1 MKNQRREVFN
11 CNGNETAKYICLGA
25 SKQIS
30 LMRVKLQLSQLCIQ
44 VPMSYFL
51 AFQYGSHGASL
62 VAQLVKNLPA
72 MQETLVWF
80 LGQKIHWR
88 RDRLPTPVF
97 LGCPCASAGKE
108 SACNAVDLGLIPGL
122 GRSPGEGRD
131 YPLQYSGLENS
142 MACIVHGVTKSLDM
156 TEQLSLSSHQTHE
169 MWPSELCVKYET
181 YGILKT
187 SVQKNFTI
195 SLILSIT
202 CRNYNIWNI
211 LDK

>member
-1 MKNQRREVFN
+1 MDR
-11 CNGNETAKYICLGA
+11 G
-25 SKQIS
+25 
-30 LMRVKLQLSQLCIQ
+30 
-44 VPMSYFL
+44 
-51 AFQYGSHGASL
+51 
-62 VAQLVKNLPA
+62 
-72 MQETLVWF
+72 VWQATV
-80 LGQKIHWR
+80 L
-88 RDRLPTPVF
+88 
-97 LGCPCASAGKE
+97 
-108 SACNAVDLGLIPGL
+108 
-122 GRSPGEGRD
+122 
-131 YPLQYSGLENS
+131 
-142 MACIVHGVTKSLDM
+142 GVTKSLDM